1 MLDSLLIK
9 NFRSLKHL
17 EVPRLGRVNLIV
29 GKNNTG
35 KSSVLEALRIYAGN
49 AQRPLLELIARE
61 HDERFRAREAEMFEE
76 PENMPFQDFFMGR
89 TFPLLDDQS
98 INIGSLTNEQDRL
111 QIQHSLMEEYV
122 DLEEVD
128 GGETINRIRRRIV
141 PKTEAQQATA
151 ELSQVLVIKKG
162 DRLFAPMKLI
172 NIRGGRV
179 QATEPGAVA
188 CSVVPTQFISMDEL
202 ADEWDRIVFTDQE
215 EVVRAAL
222 QIIEPQLESLVFVR
236 SDQETVYTPNRLR
249 RDRTA
254 MVKLRGLE
262 RPVPLNSMGDG
273 MLRVL
278 QLALKLFA
286 AKGGFLLIDEFEN
299 GLHYAVQERV
309 WALLFE
315 VAEKYDIQIFA
326 TTHSWDCIESFTKV
340 AVDRPETE
348 GVLFRLGRS
357 VRTSDKGQVIATVF
371 DEAALAN
378 VTQADVEVR

>member
-9 NFRSLKHL
+9 NFRSLEHL

-76 PENMPFQDFFMGR
+76 PENMPFQDFFFGR
-89 TFPLLDDQS
+89 AFPPLDGQWIS
-98 INIGSLTNEQDRL
+98 IGSLTHELDRL
-111 QIQHSLMEEYV
+111 QIQHALMEEYV

-141 PKTEAQQATA
+141 PKAEADQATA
-151 ELSQVLVIKKG
+151 ELSQVLVIKRG
-162 DRLFAPMKLI
+162 ERLFPPMKLV
-172 NIRGGRV
+172 NIRGRAPV
-179 QATEPGAVA
+179 AEPVAVA

-215 EVVRAAL
+215 EVVKAAL

-236 SDQETVYTPNRLR
+236 SDQDAVYTPNRMR

-254 MVKLRGLE
+254 MVKLKGLE

-278 QLALKLFA
+278 QLALKVFA

-340 AVDRPETE
+340 AVERQQTE

-371 DEAALAN
+371 DEASLAN

>member
-49 AQRPLLELIARE
+49 AQRPLLEALARE
-61 HDERFRAREAEMFEE
+61 HDERFRARDAEAFEE

-89 TFPLLDDQS
+89 AFPLVDDQS
-98 INIGSLTNEQDRL
+98 ISIGSLTNEQDRL

-128 GGETINRIRRRIV
+128 GGETINRIRRRII
-141 PKTEAQQATA
+141 PKAEAGQSTA
-151 ELSQVLVIKKG
+151 EISQVLVIKKG
-162 DRLFAPMKLI
+162 DRFFAPMKLV
-172 NIRGGRV
+172 NVRGRV
-179 QATEPGAVA
+179 PATEPGAVA

-215 EVVRAAL
+215 EIVKAAL
-222 QIIEPQLESLVFVR
+222 QIIEPDLESLAFVR
-236 SDQETVYTPNRLR
+236 SDQDGAFTPSRYR

-254 MVKLRGLE
+254 MIKLRGLE

-357 VRTSDKGQVIATVF
+357 VRTSDKGQIIATVF

-378 VTQADVEVR
+378 VTQADMEVR

>member
-1 MLDSLLIK
+1 MLDSLLIS
-9 NFRSLKHL
+9 NFRSLQRL
-17 EVPRLGRVNLIV
+17 EVAKLGRVNLIV

-49 AQRPLLELIARE
+49 AQRPLLEALARE
-61 HDERFRAREAEMFEE
+61 HDERFRAREAEAFEE
-76 PENMPFQDFFMGR
+76 PENMPFQDFFVGR
-89 TFPLLDDQS
+89 AFPLVDGQWIS
-98 INIGSLTNEQDRL
+98 IGSLSNEQERL
-111 QIQHSLMEEYV
+111 QIQHALMEEYV

-128 GGETINRIRRRIV
+128 GGETIKRIRRRII
-141 PKTEAQQATA
+141 PKAESDKATS
-151 ELSQVLVIKKG
+151 ELSQVLVIKRG
-162 DRLFAPMKLI
+162 DRFFPPMKLV
-172 NIRGGRV
+172 NVRGRV
-179 QATEPGAVA
+179 PTTEAGAVP

-215 EVVRAAL
+215 EIVKAAM
-222 QIIEPQLESLVFVR
+222 QIIEPDLESLVFVR
-236 SDQETVYTPNRLR
+236 SDQEGAYTSNRLR

-254 MVKLRGLE
+254 MVKLKGLD

-340 AVDRPETE
+340 AVDWKQTE

-371 DEAALAN
+371 DEVSLTN
-378 VTQADVEVR
+378 VTQADMEVR

>member
-9 NFRSLKHL
+9 NFRSLEHL
-17 EVPRLGRVNLIV
+17 EVPRLGRLNLIV

-76 PENMPFQDFFMGR
+76 PENMPFQDFFFGR
-89 TFPLLDDQS
+89 AFPQVDGQLIS
-98 INIGSLTNEQDRL
+98 IGSLSHELDRL
-111 QIQHSLMEEYV
+111 QIQHALMEEYV

-141 PKTEAQQATA
+141 PKAEADQATA
-151 ELSQVLVIKKG
+151 ELSQVLVIKRG
-162 DRLFAPMKLI
+162 ERLFPPMKLV
-172 NIRGGRV
+172 NIRGRSPV
-179 QATEPGAVA
+179 AEPVAVA

-215 EVVRAAL
+215 EVVKAAL

-236 SDQETVYTPNRLR
+236 SDQEAVYTPNRMR

-254 MVKLRGLE
+254 MVKLKGLE

-340 AVDRPETE
+340 AVERQQTE

-371 DEAALAN
+371 DEASLAN